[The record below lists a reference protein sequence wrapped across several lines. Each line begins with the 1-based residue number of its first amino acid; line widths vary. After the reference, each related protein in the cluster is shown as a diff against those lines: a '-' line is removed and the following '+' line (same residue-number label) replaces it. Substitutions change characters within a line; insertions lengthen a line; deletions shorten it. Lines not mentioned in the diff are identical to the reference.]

1 MTTEFTH
8 PVEYRPRVSVTAVSS
23 TENGIDLPDD
33 ASLYSVISGAAAAD
47 PQRLSL
53 CGADGTQLTAAE
65 VDRRARALA
74 SALAARGVAAG
85 DRVAI
90 LGRTDLAWALL
101 DCALLALGAVVVP
114 VYPTSSPA
122 QIAHILTD
130 SGSAYFAAEDETDA
144 ARLRAAGAAV
154 VWTFAQL
161 ADWADGEV
169 DAALA
174 DRIAA
179 VRPDDLAMIVYTSGT
194 TGVSKGCLITHR
206 NMFVSSANTVRQ
218 TGDMFDGTTV
228 LALPL
233 SHVFGQTILFAC
245 LFGGSRTHLLPGIPD
260 LVPALPRL
268 RPTFLALIPFGLEKI
283 RKYCRTL
290 VSEAEEATAVERGL
304 ELLGTRGYLEQGE
317 PSPDADRMAEQAGA
331 QGVSEATGHPV
342 AAALGGRLRYVISGG
357 ASLDDSTSG
366 FYAGFGVV
374 LLNCYG
380 LTEAATAVTVSAP
393 ATNRL
398 GTVGRPIPGT
408 SVAIA
413 AADGEVLVGGPHV
426 SPGYWGA
433 AADQAVVDAEGW
445 LHTGDLGEL
454 DVDGFLRITG
464 RKKEILVTSGGK
476 NVAPAPLEDRVRLQ
490 QVVSNCMVVGEG
502 RDYVTA
508 LITLDP
514 AQVRRWREN
523 EPDGDLTAVVQSAV
537 DDANSLVS
545 RAESIRAFR
554 IVEGDFTVEDG
565 LLTASRKLRRAAI
578 AEAFAADIAELYA
591 RR

>member
-1 MTTEFTH
+1 MNK
-8 PVEYRPRVSVTAVSS
+8 VSVTAVSS

-33 ASLYSVISGAAAAD
+33 ASLYSVISGAAAEH

-53 CGADGTQLTAAE
+53 CGADGTQLTCAD
-65 VDRRARALA
+65 VDRQARALA

-90 LGRTDLAWALL
+90 LGRTSLEWALL

-114 VYPTSSPA
+114 VYPTSSA
-122 QIAHILTD
+122 SQIEHILSD
-130 SGSAYFAAEDETDA
+130 SGSAYFAAEDDA
-144 ARLRAAGAAV
+144 DAKRLQAAGAGA
-154 VWTFAQL
+154 VWTFAEL
-161 ADWADGEV
+161 ATWAGGEI
-169 DAALA
+169 APGLA
-174 DRIAA
+174 DRVAA
-179 VRPDDLAMIVYTSGT
+179 VRAEDLAMIVYTSGT

-218 TGDMFDGTTV
+218 TGTMFDGTTV

-245 LFGGSRTHLLPGIPD
+245 LAGGSQTHLLPGIPD
-260 LVPALPRL
+260 LVPVLPAL

-283 RKYCRTL
+283 RKYCRTML
-290 VSEAEEATAVERGL
+290 SGTEEQEAVARGL
-304 ELLGTRGYLEQGE
+304 ELLG
-317 PSPDADRMAEQAGA
+317 A
-331 QGVSEATGHPV
+331 QGTPELSAHPV

-366 FYAGFGVV
+366 FFAGFGVV

-413 AADGEVLVGGPHV
+413 ASDGEVLVGGPHV

-433 AADQAVVDAEGW
+433 AADQSVVDDEGW
-445 LHTGDLGEL
+445 LRTGDIGEL
-454 DVDGFLRITG
+454 DADGYLRITG

-476 NVAPAPLEDRVRLQ
+476 NVAPAPLEDRLRLHPL
-490 QVVSNCMVVGEG
+490 VSNCMVVGDG
-502 RDYVTA
+502 RDFVTA
-508 LITLDP
+508 LVTLDP
-514 AQVRRWREN
+514 IQLLRWRDGSPE
-523 EPDGDLTAVVQSAV
+523 GDLSAAIQSAV

-545 RAESIRAFR
+545 RPESIRAFR
-554 IVEGDFTVEDG
+554 IVDGDFTVEDG
-565 LLTASRKLRRAAI
+565 LLTSSRKLRRAAI
-578 AEAFAADIAELYA
+578 AAAYAADIDVLYRA
-591 RR
+591 RQPAL

>member
-1 MTTEFTH
+1 MNK
-8 PVEYRPRVSVTAVSS
+8 VSVTAVSS

-33 ASLYSVISGAAAAD
+33 ASLYSVISGAAAEH

-53 CGADGTQLTAAE
+53 CGADGTQLTCAD
-65 VDRRARALA
+65 VDRQARALA

-90 LGRTDLAWALL
+90 LGRTSLEWALL

-114 VYPTSSPA
+114 VYPTSSA
-122 QIAHILTD
+122 SQIEHILTD
-130 SGSAYFAAEDETDA
+130 SGSAYFAAEDAADA
-144 ARLRAAGAAV
+144 KRLQASGAGE

-161 ADWADGEV
+161 ATWASGEI
-169 DAALA
+169 DPDPDLA
-174 DRIAA
+174 ERVAA
-179 VRPDDLAMIVYTSGT
+179 VRAEDLAMIVYTSGT

-206 NMFVSSANTVRQ
+206 NMFVSSSNTVRQ
-218 TGDMFDGTTV
+218 TGAMFDGTTV

-245 LFGGSRTHLLPGIPD
+245 LAGGSRTHLLPGIPD
-260 LVPALPRL
+260 LVPVLPTL

-283 RKYCRTL
+283 RKYCRTML
-290 VSEAEEATAVERGL
+290 AGTEEQEAVERGL
-304 ELLGTRGYLEQGE
+304 ELLR
-317 PSPDADRMAEQAGA
+317 AH
-331 QGVSEATGHPV
+331 ATPELSDHPV

-357 ASLDDSTSG
+357 ASLDDSTTG

-393 ATNRL
+393 ETNRL

-413 AADGEVLVGGPHV
+413 DSDGEVLVGGPHV

-433 AADQAVVDAEGW
+433 AADQSVVDAEGW
-445 LHTGDLGEL
+445 LRTGDIGEL
-454 DVDGFLRITG
+454 DADGYLRITG

-476 NVAPAPLEDRVRLQ
+476 NVAPAPLEDRVRLHPL
-490 QVVSNCMVVGEG
+490 VSNCMVIGDG
-502 RDYVTA
+502 RDFVTA
-508 LITLDP
+508 LVTLDP
-514 AQVRRWREN
+514 LQVLRWRDEA
-523 EPDGDLTAVVQSAV
+523 PDEDLSAAIQSAV

-545 RAESIRAFR
+545 RPESIRAFR
-554 IVEGDFTVEDG
+554 IVDGDFTVEDG

-578 AEAFAADIAELYA
+578 EAAYVADIDVLYRA
-591 RR
+591 RQPAL

>member
-1 MTTEFTH
+1 M
-8 PVEYRPRVSVTAVSS
+8 
-23 TENGIDLPDD
+23 
-33 ASLYSVISGAAAAD
+33 ISGAAAEH

-53 CGADGTQLTAAE
+53 CGADGTQLTCAD
-65 VDRRARALA
+65 VDRQARALA

-90 LGRTDLAWALL
+90 LGRTSLEWALL
-101 DCALLALGAVVVP
+101 DCAVLALGAVVVP
-114 VYPTSSPA
+114 VYPTSSA
-122 QIAHILTD
+122 SQIEHILSD
-130 SGSAYFAAEDETDA
+130 SGSAYFAAEDAADA
-144 ARLRAAGAAV
+144 KRLRAAGARE

-161 ADWADGEV
+161 ATWAGGEV
-169 DAALA
+169 DPDLA
-174 DRIAA
+174 ERLAA
-179 VRPDDLAMIVYTSGT
+179 VRAEDLAMIVYTSGT

-218 TGDMFDGTTV
+218 TGTMFDGTTV

-245 LFGGSRTHLLPGIPD
+245 LAGGSQTHLLPGIPD
-260 LVPALPRL
+260 LVPVLPTL

-283 RKYCRTL
+283 RKYCRTML
-290 VSEAEEATAVERGL
+290 SGTEEQEAVARGL
-304 ELLGTRGYLEQGE
+304 ELL
-317 PSPDADRMAEQAGA
+317 SA
-331 QGVSEATGHPV
+331 QGTPEDSEHPV

-366 FYAGFGVV
+366 FFAGFGVV

-413 AADGEVLVGGPHV
+413 ESDGEVLVGGPHV

-433 AADQAVVDAEGW
+433 AADQSVVDDEGW
-445 LHTGDLGEL
+445 LRTGDIGEL
-454 DVDGFLRITG
+454 DADGYLRITG

-476 NVAPAPLEDRVRLQ
+476 NVAPAPLEDRLRLHPL
-490 QVVSNCMVVGEG
+490 VSNCMVVGDG
-502 RDYVTA
+502 RDFVTA
-508 LITLDP
+508 LVTLDP
-514 AQVRRWREN
+514 IQLLRWRDGSAE
-523 EPDGDLTAVVQSAV
+523 GDLSAAIQSAV

-554 IVEGDFTVEDG
+554 IVDGDFTVEAG
-565 LLTASRKLRRAAI
+565 LLTSSRKLRRAAI
-578 AEAFAADIAELYA
+578 AAAYAADIDVLYQA
-591 RR
+591 RQPAL

>member
-1 MTTEFTH
+1 M
-8 PVEYRPRVSVTAVSS
+8 SV
-23 TENGIDLPDD
+23 TENGIELPDE
-33 ASLYSVISGAAAAD
+33 ASLYSVISGAAAEH
-47 PQRLSL
+47 PQRHSL
-53 CGADGTQLTAAE
+53 CGADGTQLSCAD

-90 LGRTDLAWALL
+90 LGRTSVEWALL

-114 VYPTSSPA
+114 VYPTSSPS
-122 QIAHILTD
+122 QIEHILRD
-130 SGSAYFAAEDETDA
+130 SGSTYFAAEDEADA
-144 ARLRAAGAAV
+144 ARLLDAGATE
-154 VWTFAQL
+154 VWTFAL
-161 ADWADGEV
+161 IADWSDTEIDPGL
-169 DAALA
+169 DA
-174 DRIAA
+174 RIAA
-179 VRPDDLAMIVYTSGT
+179 VHADDLAMIVYTSGT

-206 NMFVSSANTVRQ
+206 NMFVSSTNTVRQ
-218 TGDMFDGTTV
+218 TGEMFGGTTV

-260 LVPALPRL
+260 LVPVLPKL

-290 VSEAEEATAVERGL
+290 LSGTEEQEAVARGL
-304 ELLGTRGYLEQGE
+304 DTLR
-317 PSPDADRMAEQAGA
+317 AGA
-331 QGVSEATGHPV
+331 TPELSDHPV
-342 AAALGGRLRYVISGG
+342 AAAFGGELRYVISGG
-357 ASLDDSTSG
+357 ASLDESTVG

-393 ATNRL
+393 ETNRL

-413 AADGEVLVGGPHV
+413 ATDGEVLVGGPHV

-433 AADQAVVDAEGW
+433 AADQSTVDAEGW

-454 DVDGFLRITG
+454 DADGYLRITG

-476 NVAPAPLEDRVRLQ
+476 NVAPAPLEDRVRLHPL
-490 QVVSNCMVVGEG
+490 VSNCMVVGDG
-502 RDYVTA
+502 CDYVTA
-508 LITLDP
+508 LVTLDP
-514 AQVRRWREN
+514 VQVQRWRDAQ
-523 EPDGDLTAVVQSAV
+523 PDGDIEAAVQSAV

-554 IVEGDFTVEDG
+554 IVDGDFTVEDG
-565 LLTASRKLRRAAI
+565 LLTSSRKLRRAAI
-578 AEAFAADIAELYA
+578 ATAFAADIDHLYPA
-591 RR
+591 RQTVP

>member
-1 MTTEFTH
+1 M
-8 PVEYRPRVSVTAVSS
+8 

-33 ASLYSVISGAAAAD
+33 ASLYSVISGAAAAH
-47 PQRLSL
+47 PQRHSL
-53 CGADGTQLTAAE
+53 CGADGTQLTCAE

-74 SALAARGVAAG
+74 SALAGRGVQAG

-90 LGRTDLAWALL
+90 LGRTSLEWALL

-114 VYPTSSPA
+114 VYPTSSAA
-122 QIAHILTD
+122 QIEHILRD
-130 SGSAYFAAEDETDA
+130 SGSAYFVAEDESDG
-144 ARLRAAGAAV
+144 ARLRAAGAGE
-154 VWTFAQL
+154 VWTFAL
-161 ADWADGEV
+161 IAEWTATEIDADLGA
-169 DAALA
+169 
-174 DRIAA
+174 RIAA
-179 VRPDDLAMIVYTSGT
+179 VHADDLAMIVYTSGT

-218 TGDMFDGTTV
+218 TGELFDGTTV

-245 LFGGSRTHLLPGIPD
+245 LFGGSRTHLLPGIPE
-260 LVPALPRL
+260 LVPVLPTL
-268 RPTFLALIPFGLEKI
+268 RPTFLALIPYGLEKI

-290 VSEAEEATAVERGL
+290 LSGTEEQEAVARGL
-304 ELLGTRGYLEQGE
+304 AVLRDQATPE
-317 PSPDADRMAEQAGA
+317 PSD
-331 QGVSEATGHPV
+331 HPV
-342 AAALGGRLRYVISGG
+342 AVALGGQLCSVISGG
-357 ASLDDSTSG
+357 ASLDESTIG

-393 ATNRL
+393 ETNRL

-413 AADGEVLVGGPHV
+413 EADGEVLVGGPHV

-433 AADQAVVDAEGW
+433 AADQAVVDDEGW
-445 LHTGDLGEL
+445 LHTGDIGEL
-454 DVDGFLRITG
+454 DADGYLRITG

-476 NVAPAPLEDRVRLQ
+476 NVAPAPLEDRVRLHPL
-490 QVVSNCMVVGEG
+490 VSNCMVVGDG

-508 LITLDP
+508 LVTLDP
-514 AQVRRWREN
+514 VQVQRWRGDH
-523 EPDGDLTAVVQSAV
+523 PDGDLEAAVQSAV

-554 IVEGDFTVEDG
+554 IVDGDFTVDDG
-565 LLTASRKLRRAAI
+565 LLTSSRKLRRAAI
-578 AEAFAADIAELYA
+578 AAAYSADIDYLYPA
-591 RR
+591 RQPAQ

>member
-1 MTTEFTH
+1 MNK
-8 PVEYRPRVSVTAVSS
+8 VSVTAVSS

-33 ASLYSVISGAAAAD
+33 ASLYSVISGAAAEH

-53 CGADGTQLTAAE
+53 CGADGTQLTCAD
-65 VDRRARALA
+65 VDRQARALA

-90 LGRTDLAWALL
+90 LGRTSLEWALL

-114 VYPTSSPA
+114 VYPTSSA
-122 QIAHILTD
+122 SQIEHILAD
-130 SGSAYFAAEDETDA
+130 SGSAYFAAEDDA
-144 ARLRAAGAAV
+144 DAKRLQAAGAGE

-161 ADWADGEV
+161 ATWAGGEV
-169 DAALA
+169 DPGLA
-174 DRIAA
+174 ERVAA
-179 VRPDDLAMIVYTSGT
+179 VRPEDLAMIVYTSGT

-218 TGDMFDGTTV
+218 TGTMFDGTTV

-245 LFGGSRTHLLPGIPD
+245 LVGGSQTHLLPGIPD
-260 LVPALPRL
+260 LVPVLPTL

-283 RKYCRTL
+283 RKYCRTML
-290 VSEAEEATAVERGL
+290 FGTEEQEAVARGL
-304 ELLGTRGYLEQGE
+304 EVL
-317 PSPDADRMAEQAGA
+317 GA
-331 QGVSEATGHPV
+331 QGTPELTEHPV

-366 FYAGFGVV
+366 FFAGFGVV

-413 AADGEVLVGGPHV
+413 DSDGEVLVGGPHV

-433 AADQAVVDAEGW
+433 AADQSVVDDEGW
-445 LHTGDLGEL
+445 LRTGDIGEL
-454 DVDGFLRITG
+454 DADGYLRITG

-476 NVAPAPLEDRVRLQ
+476 NVAPAPLEDRLRLHPL
-490 QVVSNCMVVGEG
+490 VSNCMVVGDG
-502 RDYVTA
+502 RDFVTA
-508 LITLDP
+508 LVTLDP
-514 AQVRRWREN
+514 IQLLRWR
-523 EPDGDLTAVVQSAV
+523 DGGPERDLSAAIQSAV

-545 RAESIRAFR
+545 RPESIRAFR
-554 IVEGDFTVEDG
+554 IVDGDFTVEDG
-565 LLTASRKLRRAAI
+565 LLTSSRKLRRAAI
-578 AEAFAADIAELYA
+578 AAAYAADIDVLYRA
-591 RR
+591 RQPAL